1 MRLKKQVMEALQQ
14 EITGRLKPGDEL
26 VVIGAV
32 ALEGTRLLA
41 KDKKTMLEMR
51 FSQGFIQDMLYA
63 RERYVCPGF
72 NRKWLCVEN
81 GRGSRG
87 RCDLSY
93 G

>member
-14 EITGRLKPGDEL
+14 EITGRLQPGDEL

-63 RERYVCPGF
+63 RERYGVQ
-72 NRKWLCVEN
+72 V
-81 GRGSRG
+81 
-87 RCDLSY
+87 LSDH
-93 G
+93 GDVGTLGAGAGAAVV